1 MKDYAHKTYKTFRIT
16 REEILIYAVILIA
29 GLGDIFN

>member
-1 MKDYAHKTYKTFRIT
+1 MKDYAQKTYKRARIT
-16 REEILIYAVILIA
+16 REEAIMYAVILIA

>member
-1 MKDYAHKTYKTFRIT
+1 MKDYANKTYKPFRIT
-16 REEILIYAVILIA
+16 REEAIIYAVILIA

>member
-1 MKDYAHKTYKTFRIT
+1 MKDYAHKTYKLPRIT
-16 REEILIYAVILIA
+16 REEAIIYAVILLA

>member
-1 MKDYAHKTYKTFRIT
+1 MKDYAPKPRKPFRIT
-16 REEILIYAVILIA
+16 REEAIIYAVILIA